1 LHLGQ
6 KKLPNNDLFLAVI
19 RLASALWSSLSLRH
33 RLLYQCD
40 SRSEIVNSWNH
51 IVTEQMSLL
60 SINDALKTIKLFR
73 VLSGIQ
79 AMLAA
84 NLLFLNQKLE

>member
-1 LHLGQ
+1 
-6 KKLPNNDLFLAVI
+6 
-19 RLASALWSSLSLRH
+19 
-33 RLLYQCD
+33 
-40 SRSEIVNSWNH
+40 
-51 IVTEQMSLL
+51 MSLL
-60 SINDALKTIKLFR
+60 SMNDALKTIKLFR